1 MLKFLTPTAPH
12 SDVSPRLRQAGLFL
26 LLFLCF
32 FIPFRTPLADNT
44 ISAVK
49 AIPDLLILCLLGWY
63 AISVR
68 FKFSFTLPDLLF
80 IAFELLALI
89 STLFVNRLGL
99 GLFIYQTRSIGIY
112 YILFF
117 VIRNFGFGQREFCL
131 FTRGLQI
138 ASLPLFALALVEKI
152 FCKTVLF
159 NPAFAATLDKINYSR
174 LYSMFYNPNTYGLF
188 LVFVVLLSLFMAY
201 FYGRKTHPAIYFT
214 LFAALYLTMSR
225 SSMMILAAC
234 LVLVLIAFV
243 KKLGKS
249 FPVKRFMITFA
260 CIALATAAL
269 STAVTYAS
277 NWYFDVKGQ
286 YVIMD
291 RIFPNLKHETTTVKY
306 LTPDGQERTGY
317 VYNGATYLDKMLT
330 KPLSE
335 CGSVVFVD
343 DKEYILTVN
352 GGMLLG
358 EFMALSADEQAK
370 LIGTNIDRLDIIRDN
385 SYLENIKSSLG
396 VSSGDRF
403 SELGTD
409 VLYSQYTNMRIQS
422 VITALEVAAK
432 QPLFGSG
439 YGTYGSSASL
449 TWEVPH
455 YKDLGLYNGFYAD
468 NQYACVVAETGFAG
482 LLVFMAFLLTTL
494 WQYRKNLLKLLACLI
509 IGWFGIFYNI
519 LEIQIGAMLLWSMLS
534 FNLPELTIKD
544 ILGKK

>member
-1 MLKFLTPTAPH
+1 M
-12 SDVSPRLRQAGLFL
+12 
-26 LLFLCF
+26 
-32 FIPFRTPLADNT
+32 
-44 ISAVK
+44 
-49 AIPDLLILCLLGWY
+49 
-63 AISVR
+63 
-68 FKFSFTLPDLLF
+68 
-80 IAFELLALI
+80 
-89 STLFVNRLGL
+89 
-99 GLFIYQTRSIGIY
+99 
-112 YILFF
+112 
-117 VIRNFGFGQREFCL
+117 
-131 FTRGLQI
+131 
-138 ASLPLFALALVEKI
+138 
-152 FCKTVLF
+152 
-159 NPAFAATLDKINYSR
+159 
-174 LYSMFYNPNTYGLF
+174 
-188 LVFVVLLSLFMAY
+188 
-201 FYGRKTHPAIYFT
+201 
-214 LFAALYLTMSR
+214 
-225 SSMMILAAC
+225 
-234 LVLVLIAFV
+234 
-243 KKLGKS
+243 
-249 FPVKRFMITFA
+249 
-260 CIALATAAL
+260 
-269 STAVTYAS
+269 
-277 NWYFDVKGQ
+277 
-286 YVIMD
+286 
-291 RIFPNLKHETTTVKY
+291 
-306 LTPDGQERTGY
+306 
-317 VYNGATYLDKMLT
+317 
-330 KPLSE
+330 
-335 CGSVVFVD
+335 VFVD

-519 LEIQIGAMLLWSMLS
+519 LEIQIGAMLLWSILS
-534 FNLPELTIKD
+534 FNLPELTVRD
-544 ILGKK
+544 IIRKK